1 MRAPPSEGLIW
12 CIRQLGGNWLAVMGR
27 TADYILVKIRKTEG
41 QHCVK
46 TEAEMAL
53 VPLRA

>member
-12 CIRQLGGNWLAVMGR
+12 CIRQLGGNGLAVMGR
-27 TADYILVKIRKTEG
+27 TVDYILVKIRKTEG

-53 VPLRA
+53 VPLWA